1 MQRFGVWA
9 LAAVLVTACGDDDEE
24 KTPVEKCKDLIN
36 TFCDRVT
43 SCAEDHELLDDSYS
57 PAELE
62 TDCKASIE
70 EELDCQAAVDVGDG
84 YAKCLSSVKTFSCE
98 VSNDALLATPAAIAN
113 PPASC
118 MGQILFPRD
127 D

>member
-1 MQRFGVWA
+1 MQRFGAWA

-62 TDCKASIE
+62 SDCRDSIQAK
-70 EELDCQAAVDVGDG
+70 LTCQDAVDVGDG
-84 YAKCLSSVKTFSCE
+84 YGKCLSDVKAFSCE
-98 VSNDALLATPAAIAN
+98 TSNDALRATPPVIAD
-113 PPASC
+113 PPSSC
-118 MGQILFPRD
+118 LGQILFPPD